1 MRLGRLRTGD
11 EDGAAAQDADPT
23 GSESD
28 TALLLAPLLGPALIL
43 YGIVVARRTPCV
55 PTSDGEEER
64 MGEED
69 GEGGQRGDGDC
80 EREREEEEEEDV
92 CALARRSER
101 KRGKE
106 PMRFHVRV
114 SSPPSKSSSSEEEP
128 SKSVSPSPRPSAFS
142 SRARCGARGAG
153 RLYVGKM
160 RCRGWD
166 AAGVGGAGRD
176 EDEEAGGE
184 PEGSK
189 RCVVP

>member
-11 EDGAAAQDADPT
+11 EDGATAQDADPV

-28 TALLLAPLLGPALIL
+28 TALLLAPLLGPALL
-43 YGIVVARRTPCV
+43 YGIVAERRMPCV
-55 PTSDGEEER
+55 LTSDGEEER
-64 MGEED
+64 MGEE

-92 CALARRSER
+92 RALARRSER

-142 SRARCGARGAG
+142 GRVRWGARGAG

-160 RCRGWD
+160 RCGGWD
-166 AAGVGGAGRD
+166 AAGVGGAGTD

-184 PEGSK
+184 PEGSN